1 MLEEELEVGKK
12 IKSLRTAKNMAAKQL
27 ASEAGISFGMLSQLE
42 KGSTQGSV
50 ETLRKIAKVLD
61 VTLAHLFTNNKEEP
75 IINTIE
81 NFENE
86 NLYVVRKDERKKIS
100 FPDPLYTCELLVPD
114 LQGEIELLQVNMEPN
129 RITEELI
136 PHTKGG
142 EECDYVLEG
151 EIVVT
156 LSNKEFF
163 LKKGDSI
170 RFNPEIPHKI
180 ENRSS
185 KQASYL
191 SVITPVS
198 F

>member
-1 MLEEELEVGKK
+1 MLEEEFEVGKK
-12 IKSLRTAKNMAAKQL
+12 IKSLRVAKNMAAKQL
-27 ASEAGISFGMLSQLE
+27 AGEAGISFGMLSQLE

-61 VTLAHLFTNNKEEP
+61 VTLAHLFTNNTDEP
-75 IINTIE
+75 TINTLENIE
-81 NFENE
+81 NEKS
-86 NLYVVRKDERKKIS
+86 YVVRKDERKKIS

-129 RITEELI
+129 RITDDLI

-156 LSNKEFF
+156 LNNKEFE
-163 LKKGDSI
+163 LKKRGL
-170 RFNPEIPHKI
+170 N
-180 ENRSS
+180 
-185 KQASYL
+185 
-191 SVITPVS
+191 
-198 F
+198 